1 MSVFLVKIFAK
12 LSLKFAKAFCW
23 SSYCFLYFLDP
34 GSKAADIEDIIW
46 FLPVYNGKYSNLS
59 SFC

>member
-1 MSVFLVKIFAK
+1 MSVFLVRIFAK

-46 FLPVYNGKYSNLS
+46 FLPVYNGKY
-59 SFC
+59 